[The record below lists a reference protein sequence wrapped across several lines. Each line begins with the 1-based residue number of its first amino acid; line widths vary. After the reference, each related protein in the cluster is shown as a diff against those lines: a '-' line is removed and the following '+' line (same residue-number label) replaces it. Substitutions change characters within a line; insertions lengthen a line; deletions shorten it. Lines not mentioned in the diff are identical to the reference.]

1 MKSLIIVIVLSLIAG
16 LYRTFIKKDK
26 NWHKLSESE
35 RYDLERTTKSGVELA
50 EEAERRKRKKRRRRK
65 KRRK

>member
-1 MKSLIIVIVLSLIAG
+1 MKALIIVIVLSLIAG

-26 NWHKLSESE
+26 KWHKLSESE

-50 EEAERRKRKKRRRRK
+50 EEAERRRRRK
-65 KRRK
+65 KK

>member
-1 MKSLIIVIVLSLIAG
+1 MKALIIVIVLSLIAG

-50 EEAERRKRKKRRRRK
+50 EEAERRRRK

>member
-50 EEAERRKRKKRRRRK
+50 EEAERRKKRRK
-65 KRRK
+65 KKKK

>member
-1 MKSLIIVIVLSLIAG
+1 MKALIIVIVLSLIAA

-50 EEAERRKRKKRRRRK
+50 EEAERRRRK
-65 KRRK
+65 KKKNK